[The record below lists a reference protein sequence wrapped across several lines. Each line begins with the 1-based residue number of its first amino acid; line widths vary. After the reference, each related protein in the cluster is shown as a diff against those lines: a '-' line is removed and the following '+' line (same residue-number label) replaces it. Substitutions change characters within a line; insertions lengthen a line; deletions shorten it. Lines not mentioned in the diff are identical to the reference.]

1 MTEMQAAIGRAQLA
15 KLPGWLVRRRR
26 NAQALMPLLRA
37 VPGVEV
43 PEIPGHVGHAF
54 YRLYVTIT
62 ADRLGEGGTA
72 PVIDRMARMGM
83 PVGSGSCAD
92 MTREIGR
99 AHVCTPVPNAHI
111 VCRLLLEK

>member
-1 MTEMQAAIGRAQLA
+1 
-15 KLPGWLVRRRR
+15 
-26 NAQALMPLLRA
+26 MPWLRA

-92 MTREIGR
+92 MTREAAFAAMDVRRAGLLSVAQDPGR
-99 AHVCTPVPNAHI
+99 RSIAFPGAHLRAASEMKTPAA
-111 VCRLLLEK
+111 RSE